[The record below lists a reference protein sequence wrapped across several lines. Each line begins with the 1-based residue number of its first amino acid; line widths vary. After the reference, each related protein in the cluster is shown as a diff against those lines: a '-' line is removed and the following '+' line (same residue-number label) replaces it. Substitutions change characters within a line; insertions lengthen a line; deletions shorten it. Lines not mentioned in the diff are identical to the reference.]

1 LQFTAKRLRVWG
13 VRAAFSLL
21 DQGLFSGAG
30 FLVNWLLARWLAPAS
45 YGVFAVAFA
54 AFLFTYGFHNALLLE
69 PMSVFGP
76 SRHAESLPGYFRA
89 QLMIHIV
96 MVGPLSAVGIVT
108 GLLVWRITPGS
119 PLVGAIMGV
128 SLALPLILLLWLARR
143 ICYAVQRP
151 SVAAT
156 GTALYLAFV
165 AAGLLGLR
173 NSSLLG
179 PFTAFILMGS
189 GSFIASMLLVLQL
202 GFYKQGAVKPLS
214 ASWRMVWRE
223 NWTYGRWLIGSA
235 VLSSIVIQAQVFFV
249 SALLGLGAAGV
260 LRAMQLPA
268 LLIIQV
274 STAMGFLVLPVFAY
288 DFSTGAI
295 RKMRQKAILVSVGIT
310 TFALILGGVTW
321 AFSGPIER
329 ALFSGKYGAYAW
341 LMPMLVLAT
350 IALGPMQGFGMA
362 LRAIRKPKF
371 DLVSGLLAAPIAMLC
386 AYFGTIR
393 WGLAGAACSLVI
405 GFAIQGVVTTL
416 YFSRFLSNAG
426 MPGEILALPPDSESD
441 V

>member
-1 LQFTAKRLRVWG
+1 MGAEQPVVYGVAEAEAKRLGASTDKSAPLQFTAKRLRVWG

-45 YGVFAVAFA
+45 YGAFAVAFA

-189 GSFIASMLLVLQL
+189 GSFI
-202 GFYKQGAVKPLS
+202 
-214 ASWRMVWRE
+214 
-223 NWTYGRWLIGSA
+223 
-235 VLSSIVIQAQVFFV
+235 
-249 SALLGLGAAGV
+249 
-260 LRAMQLPA
+260 
-268 LLIIQV
+268 
-274 STAMGFLVLPVFAY
+274 
-288 DFSTGAI
+288 
-295 RKMRQKAILVSVGIT
+295 
-310 TFALILGGVTW
+310 
-321 AFSGPIER
+321 
-329 ALFSGKYGAYAW
+329 
-341 LMPMLVLAT
+341 
-350 IALGPMQGFGMA
+350 
-362 LRAIRKPKF
+362 
-371 DLVSGLLAAPIAMLC
+371 
-386 AYFGTIR
+386 
-393 WGLAGAACSLVI
+393 
-405 GFAIQGVVTTL
+405 
-416 YFSRFLSNAG
+416 
-426 MPGEILALPPDSESD
+426 
-441 V
+441 